1 MDMTRSAFE
10 RSSRDSQQIGN
21 EEIPTLN
28 TPVGVFVSFQARL
41 INRYV
46 NLPVPTV
53 MIHVYFAPRLVTIR
67 LRQPQV
73 NQQTEAG
80 WASTLTLWHQI
91 IRDTELFHM
100 RGGASAAFI
109 RASSSPCDTYFLNSI
124 NNQPKFNIYAH
135 QSWLSAAGN
144 SIVPCKEV

>member
-1 MDMTRSAFE
+1 M
-10 RSSRDSQQIGN
+10 DSQQIGN

-28 TPVGVFVSFQARL
+28 TPGGVFVSFQARL

-73 NQQTEAG
+73 NRQTEAG

-91 IRDTELFHM
+91 IRDTELSHM

-109 RASSSPCDTYFLNSI
+109 RASSSPSDTNLLNSASCQLYFKI
-124 NNQPKFNIYAH
+124 NKSH
-135 QSWLSAAGN
+135 SWPAAVGN
-144 SIVPCKEV
+144 SIMPNWEA